1 LVLAHAEHYK
11 VTVTVCPATQVQE
24 MLCEGEKMR
33 RILLVLLT
41 LLATASSAET
51 VAVKAGAII
60 DPVTGSEA
68 RDQIV
73 VVENGI
79 IRAVGPGLSIP
90 NGARVVDLS
99 SEWLVP
105 GLMDAHTHLTL
116 PQDSTSL
123 TESTAQRALRGLHNA
138 QAVLAAGF
146 TTVRDVGFDG
156 EYAMLDVRRA
166 VERGFFDGPTIV
178 SSGKIIAPFGGESAG
193 IPPEHA
199 SLLDY
204 EYINADTPDDI
215 RRAVRR
221 NLYYGAGVIKLIGEA
236 IRVHYSVEEI
246 RAAVDE
252 AHKAGVPVAVHAY
265 GGSAAQAAIDAG
277 VDSIE
282 HGFEL
287 TDAQLTQMKAKGI
300 FLVGTDFPSAHLDA
314 MGTYGGTFPESA
326 VLTPRIID
334 RLKRAH
340 RIGVRMT
347 FGSDTVIDLPGRTRA
362 ELMLD
367 YLAVWRSAGIGPADI
382 LRAMTSDAAE
392 LLRVGH
398 QRGRISPG
406 LAADIVAMPA
416 DPLKDIE
423 ALRKIDFV
431 LKGGKSIHTR

>member
-1 LVLAHAEHYK
+1 
-11 VTVTVCPATQVQE
+11 
-24 MLCEGEKMR
+24 MR

-51 VAVKAGAII
+51 VAIRAGAII

-221 NLYYGAGVIKLIGEA
+221 NLYYGAGVIKLIGEG

-340 RIGVRMT
+340 RIGVRMA

-362 ELMLD
+362 DLMLD

>member
-1 LVLAHAEHYK
+1 
-11 VTVTVCPATQVQE
+11 
-24 MLCEGEKMR
+24 MR

-51 VAVKAGAII
+51 VAIRAGAII

-105 GLMDAHTHLTL
+105 GLMDAHTHLAL
-116 PQDSTSL
+116 PQESTSV
-123 TESTAQRALRGLHNA
+123 TESTTQLALRGLHNA

-156 EYAMLDVRRA
+156 EYGMLDVRRA
-166 VERGFFDGPTIV
+166 VERGLFDGPTIV
-178 SSGKIIAPFGGESAG
+178 SSGKIIAPFGGESVG

-204 EYINADTPDDI
+204 EYINADTPDGI

-221 NLYYGAGVIKLIGEA
+221 NLYFGAGVIKLIGEG
-236 IRVHYSVEEI
+236 IRYHYSVEEI

-252 AHKAGVPVAVHAY
+252 AHSAGVPVAVHAY

-326 VLTPRIID
+326 VLAPRIVD

-340 RIGVRMT
+340 RIGVRMA

-367 YLAVWRSAGIGPADI
+367 YLAVWRSAGIGAADI

-398 QRGRISPG
+398 QRGRIRPG
-406 LAADIVAMPA
+406 FVADIAAMPA

>member
-1 LVLAHAEHYK
+1 
-11 VTVTVCPATQVQE
+11 
-24 MLCEGEKMR
+24 MR

-51 VAVKAGAII
+51 VAIRAGAII
-60 DPVTGSEA
+60 DPVAGSEA

-105 GLMDAHTHLTL
+105 GLMDAHTHLAL
-116 PQDSTSL
+116 PQESRSV
-123 TESTAQRALRGLHNA
+123 TESTTQLALRGLHNA

-156 EYAMLDVRRA
+156 EYGMLDVRRA
-166 VERGFFDGPTIV
+166 VERGLFDGPTIV
-178 SSGKIIAPFGGESAG
+178 SSGKIIAPFGGESVG

-204 EYINADTPDDI
+204 EYINADTPDGI

-221 NLYYGAGVIKLIGEA
+221 NLYFGAGVIKLIGEG
-236 IRVHYSVEEI
+236 IRYHYSVEEI

-252 AHKAGVPVAVHAY
+252 AHSAGVPVAVHAY

-340 RIGVRMT
+340 RIGVRMA

-398 QRGRISPG
+398 QRGRIRPG
-406 LAADIVAMPA
+406 LVADIAAMPA

-431 LKGGKSIHTR
+431 LKGGKSINTR

>member
-1 LVLAHAEHYK
+1 MRGILFGFLLILAG
-11 VTVTVCPATQVQE
+11 AT
-24 MLCEGEKMR
+24 
-33 RILLVLLT
+33 
-41 LLATASSAET
+41 SAET
-51 VAVKAGAII
+51 MAIRAGAII
-60 DPVTGSEA
+60 DPETGSEA
-68 RDQIV
+68 RGQIV

-79 IRAVGPGLSIP
+79 IRAIGPKLAIP
-90 NGARVVDLS
+90 ASARVVDLS
-99 SEWLVP
+99 SEWLAP
-105 GLMDAHTHLTL
+105 GLLDAHTHLAL
-116 PQDSTSL
+116 PQESTSVI
-123 TESTAQRALRGLHNA
+123 ESTTQLALRGLYNA

-166 VERGFFDGPTIV
+166 VERGLFDGPTIV
-178 SSGKIIAPFGGESAG
+178 SSGKIIAPFGGESLG

-204 EYINADTPDDI
+204 EYINADTPNDI

-221 NLYYGAGVIKLIGEA
+221 NLYFGAGVIKLLGEA
-236 IRVHYSVEEI
+236 TRYHYSVEEI

-252 AHKAGVPVAVHAY
+252 AHSAGVPVAVHAY

-287 TDAQLTQMKAKGI
+287 TDAQLAQMKAKGI
-300 FLVGTDFPSAHLDA
+300 FLVGTDFPTAHLDV

-326 VLTPRIID
+326 VLVPRIID

-340 RIGVRMT
+340 RIGVRMA
-347 FGSDTVIDLPGRTRA
+347 FGTDTVIDLAGRTRA
-362 ELMLD
+362 DLMLD
-367 YLAVWRSAGIGPADI
+367 YLAVWRSAGIAPADI
-382 LRAMTSDAAE
+382 LRAMTSEAAE
-392 LLRVGH
+392 LLRVDH
-398 QRGRISPG
+398 QRGRIAVG

-423 ALRKIDFV
+423 SLRRINFV
-431 LKGGKSIHTR
+431 MKNGKLIREANRSRSNSNLPDAVPRSSS

>member
-1 LVLAHAEHYK
+1 
-11 VTVTVCPATQVQE
+11 
-24 MLCEGEKMR
+24 MR

-51 VAVKAGAII
+51 VAIRAGAII

-79 IRAVGPGLSIP
+79 IRAVGPGLLIP

-105 GLMDAHTHLTL
+105 GLMDAHTHLAL
-116 PQDSTSL
+116 PQESTSV
-123 TESTAQRALRGLHNA
+123 TESTTQLALRGLHNA

-156 EYAMLDVRRA
+156 EYGMLDVRRA
-166 VERGFFDGPTIV
+166 VERGLFDGPTIV
-178 SSGKIIAPFGGESAG
+178 SSGKIIAPFGGESVG

-204 EYINADTPDDI
+204 EYINADTPDGI

-221 NLYYGAGVIKLIGEA
+221 NLYFGAGVIKLIGEG
-236 IRVHYSVEEI
+236 IRYHYSVEEI

-252 AHKAGVPVAVHAY
+252 AHSAGVPVAVHAY

-326 VLTPRIID
+326 VLAPRIVD

-340 RIGVRMT
+340 RIGVRMA

-398 QRGRISPG
+398 QRGRIRPG
-406 LAADIVAMPA
+406 FVADIAAMPA